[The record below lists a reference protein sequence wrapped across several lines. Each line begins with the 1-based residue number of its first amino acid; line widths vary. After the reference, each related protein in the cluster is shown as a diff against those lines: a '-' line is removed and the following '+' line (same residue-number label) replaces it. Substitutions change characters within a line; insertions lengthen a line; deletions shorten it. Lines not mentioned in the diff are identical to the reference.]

1 MPKIKVEKTI
11 KADREKIFKM
21 VTDFENLSN
30 KFPQFFKSVK
40 VISRQGNI
48 VTTEDEAVMAG
59 KEVHQTTKHILTFPE
74 IDDVELLSG
83 DAKGSHIVTT
93 YTTIPE
99 GTKVTV
105 EGDFKLAGKLKLV
118 GFMAKGKIEKSIEE
132 VIEQFGKVAEG
143 SN

>member
-11 KADREKIFKM
+11 KADREKIFNM
-21 VTDFENLSN
+21 VTDFESLPN

-40 VISRQGNI
+40 IISREGNT
-48 VTTEDEAVMAG
+48 VTTEDHAVMAG
-59 KEVHQTTKHILTFPE
+59 REVHQTTKHVLTPPE
-74 IDDVELLSG
+74 IDDVQLLSG
-83 DAKGSHIVTT
+83 DAKDSRIVTT

-118 GFMAKGKIEKSIEE
+118 GFMAKGKIEKSIED
-132 VIEQFGKVAEG
+132 VIDQVGQVAEN
-143 SN
+143 S

>member
-11 KADREKIFKM
+11 KANREKIFAM
-21 VTDFENLSN
+21 VTDFESLPS

-40 VISRQGNI
+40 ILSREGNT
-48 VTTEDEAVMAG
+48 VTTEDHAVIAG
-59 KEVHQTTKHILTFPE
+59 REVHQTTKHVLTPPE
-74 IDDVELLSG
+74 IDDVQLLSG
-83 DAKGSHIVTT
+83 DAKDSHIVTT

-132 VIEQFGKVAEG
+132 VIDQFGKVAE
-143 SN
+143 SS

>member
-11 KADREKIFKM
+11 KADREKIFNM
-21 VTDFENLSN
+21 VTDFESLPS

-40 VISRQGNI
+40 IISREGNT
-48 VTTEDEAVMAG
+48 VTTEDHAVMAG
-59 KEVHQTTKHILTFPE
+59 REVHQTTKHVLTPPE
-74 IDDVELLSG
+74 IDDVQLLSG
-83 DAKGSHIVTT
+83 DAKDSHIVTT

-132 VIEQFGKVAEG
+132 VIDQFGKVAEN
-143 SN
+143 S

>member
-11 KADREKIFKM
+11 KADREKIFSM
-21 VTDFENLSN
+21 VTDFESLPN

-40 VISRQGNI
+40 IVSRDGNT
-48 VTTEDEAVMAG
+48 VTTEDHAIMAG
-59 KEVHQTTKHILTFPE
+59 REVHQTTKHTLTPPE
-74 IDDVELLSG
+74 IDDVYLLSG
-83 DAKGSHIVTT
+83 DAKDSHIVTT
-93 YTTIPE
+93 YSQVPE

-132 VIEQFGKVAEG
+132 VIDQFGKVAE
-143 SN
+143 SS

>member
-11 KADREKIFKM
+11 KANREKIFAM
-21 VTDFENLSN
+21 VTDFESLPS

-40 VISRQGNI
+40 ILSREGNT
-48 VTTEDEAVMAG
+48 VTTEDHAVIAG
-59 KEVHQTTKHILTFPE
+59 REVHQTTKHVLTPPE
-74 IDDVELLSG
+74 IDDVQLLSG
-83 DAKGSHIVTT
+83 DAKDSHIVTT

-132 VIEQFGKVAEG
+132 VIDQFGKVAEN
-143 SN
+143 S

>member
-11 KADREKIFKM
+11 KANREKIFAM
-21 VTDFENLSN
+21 VTDFESLPN

-40 VISRQGNI
+40 IISREGNT
-48 VTTEDEAVMAG
+48 VTTEDHAVMAG
-59 KEVHQTTKHILTFPE
+59 REVHQTTKHVLTPPE
-74 IDDVELLSG
+74 IDDVQLLSG
-83 DAKGSHIVTT
+83 DAKDSHIVTT
-93 YTTIPE
+93 YITIPE

-132 VIEQFGKVAEG
+132 VIDQFGKVAEN
-143 SN
+143 S